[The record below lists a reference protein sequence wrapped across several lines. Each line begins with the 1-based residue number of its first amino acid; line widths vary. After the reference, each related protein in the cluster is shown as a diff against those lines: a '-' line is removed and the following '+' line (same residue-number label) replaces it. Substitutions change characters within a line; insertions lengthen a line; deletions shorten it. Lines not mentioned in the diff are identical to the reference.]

1 MKRNRIFKLSLLCLV
16 LVVTT
21 KTFAQQIES
30 ERDKIFEHVD
40 LPQVPYGILEDYGL
54 SSVSLPLYEARARH
68 YKLSQLYYTSAD
80 HGRTQQLDGTPPGVS
95 CYETIVLCET
105 HTLLP

>member
-30 ERDKIFEHVD
+30 ERDKIFEYVD

-54 SSVSLPLYEARARH
+54 SSVSLLP
-68 YKLSQLYYTSAD
+68 YTK
-80 HGRTQQLDGTPPGVS
+80 QELDT
-95 CYETIVLCET
+95 TMN
-105 HTLLP
+105 LLRY

>member
-21 KTFAQQIES
+21 KTFAQQVES

-40 LPQVPYGILEDYGL
+40 LLQVSYGILED
-54 SSVSLPLYEARARH
+54 
-68 YKLSQLYYTSAD
+68 
-80 HGRTQQLDGTPPGVS
+80 
-95 CYETIVLCET
+95 
-105 HTLLP
+105 

>member
-30 ERDKIFEHVD
+30 ERDKIFEYVD

-54 SSVSLPLYEARARH
+54 SSVSLLP
-68 YKLSQLYYTSAD
+68 YTK
-80 HGRTQQLDGTPPGVS
+80 QELDTTNYLKGLDPAS
-95 CYETIVLCET
+95 RIA
-105 HTLLP
+105 

>member
-16 LVVTT
+16 LVFTT

-30 ERDKIFEHVD
+30 ERDKIFAYVD

-54 SSVSLPLYEARARH
+54 SSISLIP
-68 YKLSQLYYTSAD
+68 YTK
-80 HGRTQQLDGTPPGVS
+80 RELDTTNYLNYLEPVNR
-95 CYETIVLCET
+95 VA
-105 HTLLP
+105 

>member
-54 SSVSLPLYEARARH
+54 SSVSLLP
-68 YKLSQLYYTSAD
+68 YTKQELDTTNYLNYVTLQQIIGGLNSSMVT
-80 HGRTQQLDGTPPGVS
+80 RTQL
-95 CYETIVLCET
+95 
-105 HTLLP
+105 